1 MTKTPAT
8 IPNPEAISTAPDNCI
23 DSGAWYITSFRP
35 KVLREIDNDPVKI
48 STTQTEADI
57 EKEVIKKI
65 AKNINSA
72 KTGLADRVTY
82 TKMKKEILL

>member
-35 KVLREIDNDPVKI
+35 KVLREIDNDSVKI

-57 EKEVIKKI
+57 EK
-65 AKNINSA
+65 
-72 KTGLADRVTY
+72 
-82 TKMKKEILL
+82 